1 MLIEGA
7 LVFNVFRR
15 IFERKS
21 VLVREGIF
29 VDVAERIEAGPG
41 EERVSAEGLWMI
53 PGLVDIHLHIESSMT
68 FPGEFSRAAL
78 PFGTCTAVADPH
90 EIANV
95 FGAEGVRQFMNA
107 PARMDIFYAL
117 PSSVPST
124 NARLET
130 TGGSIGPEEIAE
142 LATDSRVVCLGEVMN
157 ARELCADGDNRTKQI
172 LRSFARSCS
181 RFPAP
186 LPAPAPAPLPAPLPA
201 PMPIIEGHCPKISG
215 PALSAFIAAG
225 VRADHTQQTPELM
238 LEKIDKGMF
247 IELQRKSLGAENIRT
262 VVEHNLFE
270 HVALVTDDVMPDEL
284 ARGHL
289 NLLVREAVAR
299 GMRPEDA
306 VYCATYTPSRHM
318 GLRDRGAIA
327 PGRIADC
334 VLLRDMNTFEIDSVY
349 KRGKLVGGE
358 DTARESAPAFP
369 PHFYTSVKRK
379 TTKPSDFQPPLP
391 PGFSGG
397 TADCV
402 TLRIEEAS
410 TFTRRGR
417 AACPVKDGQ
426 LQWQQPG
433 LSLIAVAERYGHEA
447 PLSFAL
453 GEGIITGNGA
463 IAASWA
469 HDHHNIL
476 ALGTSGE
483 DMALAVNTVI
493 RQQGGFV
500 VVNRGRVTGNIK
512 LDIGGIISSAP
523 MEQLAASVRQTRLA
537 MRELGYKNRNELMS
551 FSTLSLL
558 VSPDIK
564 ISDKGLINV
573 PAQERINLF
582 HLPSAMEA

>member
-7 LVFNVFRR
+7 FVFNVFRR
-15 IFERKS
+15 IFERKT
-21 VLVREGIF
+21 VLVRDGIF
-29 VDVAERIEAGPG
+29 IDVAEQIKTGPG

-68 FPGEFSRAAL
+68 FPGEFSRAVL

-142 LATDSRVVCLGEVMN
+142 LATDSRVICLGEVMN

-172 LRSFARSCS
+172 LRSFARSRS
-181 RFPAP
+181 RFPVP
-186 LPAPAPAPLPAPLPA
+186 LPMPT
-201 PMPIIEGHCPKISG
+201 PIIEGHCPRISG
-215 PALSAFIAAG
+215 SALSAFIAAG
-225 VRADHTQQTPELM
+225 VWADHTQQTPELM

-247 IELQRKSLGAENIRT
+247 IELQRKSLGAENIKT
-262 VVEHNLFE
+262 IVEHNLFE

-284 ARGHL
+284 AQGHL

-349 KRGKLVGGE
+349 KRGNLVGGQ

-379 TTKPSDFQPPLP
+379 VTKPSDFQPPLP
-391 PGFSGG
+391 PGFSGE

-402 TLRIEEAS
+402 TLRIEASS

-417 AACPVKDGQ
+417 ALCPVKDGK
-426 LQWQQPG
+426 LQWQQPR

-447 PLSFAL
+447 PLSFVL
-453 GEGIITGNGA
+453 GEGMITGNGA

-476 ALGTSGE
+476 ALGSNGE

-493 RQQGGFV
+493 KQQGGFV
-500 VVNRGRVTGNIK
+500 VVNRGRITGNIK

-523 MEQLAASVRQTRLA
+523 MEQLAESVRRTRRA

-564 ISDKGLINV
+564 ISDKGLV
-573 PAQERINLF
+573 DVRAQEPIPLF
-582 HLPSAMEA
+582 HHLPWRRNGRGIQ

>member
-7 LVFNVFRR
+7 LVFNAFRR
-15 IFERKS
+15 IFEKKS
-21 VLVREGIF
+21 VLVRDGIF
-29 VDVAERIEAGPG
+29 IDVAEHIDKNAVPE
-41 EERVSAEGLWMI
+41 EERVFAEGLWLI

-68 FPGEFSRAAL
+68 FPGEFSRAVL

-95 FGAEGVRQFMNA
+95 FGVEGIRQFMNA
-107 PARMDIFYAL
+107 PAEMDIFYAL

-124 NARLET
+124 SARLET

-142 LATDSRVVCLGEVMN
+142 LAADSRVVCLGEVMN
-157 ARELCADGDNRTKQI
+157 ARALCAGDDNRTKQI
-172 LRSFARSCS
+172 LRSFARSRP
-181 RFPAP
+181 RFP
-186 LPAPAPAPLPAPLPA
+186 LPVL
-201 PMPIIEGHCPKISG
+201 EGHCPKISG

-225 VRADHTQQTPELM
+225 VWADHTQQTPELM

-247 IELQRKSLGAENIRT
+247 IELQRKSLSAENIRT
-262 VVEHNLFE
+262 IVEKNLFE
-270 HVALVTDDVMPDEL
+270 HIALVTDDVMPDEL
-284 ARGHL
+284 MKGHL
-289 NLLVREAVAR
+289 NLLAREAVAQ

-306 VYCATYTPSRHM
+306 VYCATFTPSRHM

-349 KRGKLVGGE
+349 KRGKLVEKKDAIRGV
-358 DTARESAPAFP
+358 PAFP
-369 PHFYTSVKRK
+369 PHFYTSIKRK
-379 TTKPSDFQPPLP
+379 ATKPEDFQPPLP
-391 PGFSGG
+391 PGFSDD

-402 TLRIEEAS
+402 ALPCVTLQIEASS

-417 AACPVKDGQ
+417 AVCPVKNGK

-433 LSLIAVAERYGHEA
+433 LSLIAVIERYGHDA

-476 ALGTSGE
+476 ALGTSEE
-483 DMALAVNTVI
+483 DIALAVNTVI
-493 RQQGGFV
+493 AQQGGYV
-500 VVNRGRVTGNIK
+500 VVNQGRITGNIK

-523 MEQLAASVRQTRLA
+523 MKRLAESVRQTRLA
-537 MRELGYKNRNELMS
+537 MRQLGYKNQNELMS

-564 ISDKGLINV
+564 ISDKGLV
-573 PAQERINLF
+573 DVRAQELVDFFYDASSMRD
-582 HLPSAMEA
+582 